1 MSRLLHANQERA
13 IVTSISNNFQSGVH
27 FHATGTGK
35 SWIALELLHKFHL
48 ANPKHSNILWIC
60 EQKSV
65 LLDQFDIKT
74 LESKGYA
81 FLMKQFFVFDYSRV
95 KPRNWSSIINSAS
108 FWGKPILII
117 VNRAF
122 LVSQTEYEGLKIP
135 IHLIIHDECHS
146 ITNRT
151 TQEFYTFMKRANPDV
166 RSIGFS
172 ATPVL
177 THYPFTRVLSKYTI
191 YDACRDGVIVPPRIV
206 WFKAAGVAKA
216 IDAGTIRRLCMKLF
230 QSLPYK
236 KIIIWCGM
244 IRLCETMAAEWSADP
259 LFHDWTICIDTSKSV
274 AVAAAAAAH
283 GYTEFYA
290 AKEKALMFC
299 AGKHRE
305 GSDIPY
311 LDGCVFMDNVARRNH
326 KTFVQCVGRVLRR
339 DPHEKKTYGLIVDIN
354 ARSPIEICNRMNAYL
369 QPDAFVFPYTYFHK
383 CILNTHVNVLDV
395 VCDEV
400 TAAPIVAPSPLPLIW
415 HRTCPNTPE
424 YQTRLAYELRMFQE
438 KDLMGYLQHALEI
451 LKFTKHIPHV
461 TRGSCGSSLVCY
473 LLGISNI
480 DPVKYN
486 IHFARF
492 LNRFRNTLPD
502 IDFDFPHNLRDEVFL
517 QIYLKWPNRVARIS
531 NHVYYHEKSALRKAV
546 QLAGIRKRIPA
557 LMIHNEIRRLP
568 QSKRIQIETHKKRLE
583 NTFRTYSLHCGGIVF
598 YPDGV
603 PAELKLRRCGAD
615 GGAAGGVL
623 SQIILNKEEVSKN
636 KQFKID
642 ILSSRALTQ
651 LFEAQNFKQIDFDS
665 HMDDAATAA
674 LFARGDNI
682 GITLAESPL
691 MRRTLLQLKPRNVH
705 DIAKCLA
712 IIRPAAKKA
721 RTATADKAA
730 IIFDDDAITLIQN
743 IVGCDAEEAD
753 NLRRQITK
761 TAKKDLQHL
770 LDSLGIKLTPAM
782 QNALDDLRKY
792 SFCKSH
798 AYSYAQLV
806 WQLGYMKAHYP
817 KQFWSSALRHC
828 QSAYRKWVHIYEA
841 KLAGIDFV
849 VDDAPASIYAKH
861 RRERLKANAGMKERV
876 KSLGMWW
883 DADTAA
889 AEFYPDCGLTPQPA
903 GDIHVRGLIAYSRV
917 LSYGKIKTVL
927 VLVGYAPRQYVEVKI
942 SGKYLKLHSSI
953 GITCHKARRLFDGSL
968 EADTCEFW

>member
-1 MSRLLHANQERA
+1 MDHEFHTNQRDA
-13 IVTSISNNFQSGVH
+13 ISASVANNFESGVH

-35 SWIALELLHKFHL
+35 SWIALELLHQFQQ

-60 EQKSV
+60 EQKSI
-65 LLDQFDIKT
+65 LLDQFDLKT
-74 LESKGYA
+74 LDAKGYT
-81 FLMKQFFVFDYSRV
+81 FLLKKFFVFDYSRT
-95 KPRNWSSIINSAS
+95 KPRNWSSTINSAS

-122 LVSQTEYEGLKIP
+122 LVSQTEYDGLKIP

-151 TQEFYTFMKRANPDV
+151 TQEFYAHMKRTNPDV
-166 RSIGFS
+166 RCLGFS

-177 THYPFTRVLSKYTI
+177 THYPFTRVISKYTI

-206 WFKAAGVAKA
+206 WFKSATEQSVSSE
-216 IDAGTIRRLCMKLF
+216 TIRRLCMKLF
-230 QSLPYK
+230 QSLPYQ
-236 KIIIWCGM
+236 KIIVWCGM
-244 IRLCETMAAEWSADP
+244 IKLCESLAVEWLADP
-259 LFHDWTICIDTSKSV
+259 LFCDWKVCIDTSKPTSESGFG
-274 AVAAAAAAH
+274 
-283 GYTEFYA
+283 GYAEFYA
-290 AKEKALMFC
+290 ADGKALMFC

-311 LDGCVFMDNVARRNH
+311 LDGCVFMDHVAHRNH

-339 DPHEKKTYGLIVDIN
+339 DPHEKKTYGLIVDVN

-383 CILNTHVNVLDV
+383 CISNTHVNVLDV
-395 VCDEV
+395 V
-400 TAAPIVAPSPLPLIW
+400 TAPVSPTTTTVAAIEPAPRTDLVW
-415 HRTCPNTPE
+415 RRTCPDTPE
-424 YQTRLAYELRMFQE
+424 YKMRLQYELRMFQD
-438 KDLMGYLQHALEI
+438 KNLMGYLQHALEI
-451 LKFTKHIPHV
+451 LKFTEHIPHV

-480 DPVKYN
+480 DPVKYG

-568 QSKRIQIETHKKRLE
+568 AAKRAQIEAHKKRLT

-603 PAELKLRRCGAD
+603 PADLKLRETN
-615 GGAAGGVL
+615 VL
-623 SQIILNKEEVSKN
+623 SQIVLNKEEVSKN

-691 MRRTLLQLKPRNVH
+691 MRRALLQLKPRNVH

-721 RTATADKAA
+721 RSPAAKDA
-730 IIFDDDAITLIQN
+730 IIYDDDAITLIQKF
-743 IVGCDAEEAD
+743 VGCDSEEAD
-753 NLRRQITK
+753 NLRRIITK
-761 TAKKDLQHL
+761 TPKKDLQRL
-770 LDSLGIKLTPAM
+770 LASEGIELSQSAQK
-782 QNALDDLRKY
+782 ALDDLRKY

-806 WQLGYMKAHYP
+806 WQLGYMKAHHP
-817 KQFWSSALRHC
+817 QQFWSAALRHC

-841 KLAGIDFV
+841 KLAGVEINTSRSHG
-849 VDDAPASIYAKH
+849 ASIYANH
-861 RRERLKANAGMKERV
+861 RRQRLKSSATLKECV
-876 KSLGMWW
+876 KALGVWNT
-883 DADTAA
+883 DDNNK
-889 AEFYPDCGLTPQPA
+889 EFYPDCALTTEPSGQTH
-903 GDIHVRGLIAYSRV
+903 ICGLIAYSRT
-917 LSYGKIKTVL
+917 LAYGKLKTVL
-927 VLVGYAPRQYVEVKI
+927 LLIGYAPHAYVELKL
-942 SGKYLKLHSSI
+942 SGKYIPVNSAI
-953 GITCHKARRLFDGSL
+953 GITCNTARRAFDGSL

>member
-1 MSRLLHANQERA
+1 MEFQFHSNQKRA
-13 IVTSISNNFQSGVH
+13 IAASIANNFESGVH

-35 SWIALELLHKFHL
+35 SWIALELLNQFQQ

-60 EQKSV
+60 EQKSI
-65 LLDQFDIKT
+65 LLDQFDLKT
-74 LESKGYA
+74 LDAKGYA
-81 FLMKQFFVFDYSRV
+81 FLLKKFFVFDYSRT
-95 KPRNWSSIINSAS
+95 KPRNWSSTVNSAS

-122 LVSQTEYEGLKIP
+122 LVSQTEYDGLKIP

-146 ITNRT
+146 ITNST
-151 TQEFYTFMKRANPDV
+151 TQKFYAHVKLSNPDV
-166 RSIGFS
+166 RCLGFS

-177 THYPFTRVLSKYTI
+177 THYPFTKVISKYTI

-206 WFKAAGVAKA
+206 WFKSAAADQGVSPE
-216 IDAGTIRRLCMKLF
+216 TTRRLCAKLF
-230 QSLPYK
+230 QTLPYK
-236 KIIIWCGM
+236 KVIIWCGM
-244 IRLCETMAAEWSADP
+244 IKMCESLAAEWSTDP
-259 LFHDWTICIDTSKSV
+259 LFSGWSVSIDTSKTTTTDTCFGTY
-274 AVAAAAAAH
+274 AD
-283 GYTEFYA
+283 FYA
-290 AKEKALMFC
+290 AEGNALMFC

-311 LDGCVFMDNVARRNH
+311 LDGCVFMDYVSQRNH
-326 KTFVQCVGRVLRR
+326 KTFVQCVGRVLRC
-339 DPHEKKTYGLIVDIN
+339 DPHEKKTYGLIVDVN

-383 CILNTHVNVLDV
+383 CIYNTHVNVLDV
-395 VCDEV
+395 VTT
-400 TAAPIVAPSPLPLIW
+400 TAPPTPPTTELSAWKWRRA
-415 HRTCPNTPE
+415 CPDSPE
-424 YQTRLAYELRMFQE
+424 YKTRLAYELQLFKE
-438 KDLMGYLQHALEI
+438 KDLTGYLHRALDI
-451 LKFTKHIPHV
+451 LKLTEHIPHV

-486 IHFARF
+486 IQFARF
-492 LNRFRNTLPD
+492 LNRYRNTLPD

-546 QLAGIRKRIPA
+546 QLSGIRKRIPA
-557 LMIHNEIRRLP
+557 QMIQTEIRRLP
-568 QSKRIQIETHKKRLE
+568 AAKRIQIEQHKKRLQ

-603 PAELKLRRCGAD
+603 PTDLKLRETN
-615 GGAAGGVL
+615 VL
-623 SQIILNKEEVSKN
+623 SQITLNKEEVSKN

-674 LFARGDNI
+674 LFARGDNM

-691 MRRTLLQLKPRNVH
+691 MRRALLQHKPRNID

-721 RTATADKAA
+721 RSLDATDA
-730 IIFDDDAITLIQN
+730 IIYDDDAITLIQKM
-743 IVGCDAEEAD
+743 VGCDAEEAD
-753 NLRRQITK
+753 NLRRIITK
-761 TAKKDLQHL
+761 TPKKDLKRIL
-770 LDSLGIKLTPAM
+770 ASEGIELSAATEK
-782 QNALDDLRKY
+782 ALDDLRKY

-806 WQLGYMKAHYP
+806 WQLGYMKAHHP
-817 KQFWSSALRHC
+817 MQFWSAALRHC

-841 KLAGIDFV
+841 KLAGV
-849 VDDAPASIYAKH
+849 NVATHKQGASIYANH
-861 RRERLKANAGMKERV
+861 RRQRLMTGGAPLKERV
-876 KSLGMWW
+876 KTLGLWSDDCM
-883 DADTAA
+883 DC
-889 AEFYPDCGLTPQPA
+889 EFYPDCVLNTMPTGA
-903 GDIHVRGLIAYSRV
+903 VHICGLIAYARTM
-917 LSYGKIKTVL
+917 SYGKLKTVL
-927 VLVGYAPRQYVEVKI
+927 LLIGYAPHKYVEIKI
-942 SGKYLKLHSSI
+942 TGKYIPIHTAI
-953 GITCHKARRLFDGSL
+953 GITCREAKRQADGSL
-968 EADTCEFW
+968 EADKWEFW

>member
-1 MSRLLHANQERA
+1 MEFHANQKHA
-13 IVTSISNNFQSGVH
+13 IETSIKNNFQSGVH

-35 SWIALELLHKFHL
+35 SWIALELLHQFQR

-60 EQKSV
+60 EQKSI

-81 FLMKQFFVFDYSRV
+81 FLLKQFFVFDYSRV
-95 KPRNWSSIINSAS
+95 KPRNWSSVVNSAAI
-108 FWGKPILII
+108 WGKPILII

-122 LVSQTEYEGLKIP
+122 LVSQTEYEGLRIP
-135 IHLIIHDECHS
+135 VHLIIHDECHS

-151 TQEFYTFMKRANPDV
+151 TQEFYTHIQRLNPDV
-166 RSIGFS
+166 RCLGFS
-172 ATPVL
+172 ATPTL
-177 THYPFTRVLSKYTI
+177 THAPYNTILSRYTI
-191 YDACRDGVIVPPRIV
+191 YDACNDGVIVPPRII
-206 WFKAAGVAKA
+206 WFKTHN
-216 IDAGTIRRLCMKLF
+216 GTGTVDSVTLRKLCWKLF
-230 QSLPYK
+230 QSLPYQ
-236 KIIIWCGM
+236 KIIVWCGM
-244 IRLCETMAAEWSADP
+244 IQLCESAAAEWAADP
-259 LFHDWTICIDTSKSV
+259 QFRDWLVCIDTSKSSGEGY
-274 AVAAAAAAH
+274 AQFNAAT
-283 GYTEFYA
+283 G
-290 AKEKALMFC
+290 KAIMFC

-311 LDGCVFMDNVARRNH
+311 LDGCLFMDNVAERNH

-339 DPHEKKTYGLIVDIN
+339 DPTEKKTYGLIIDCN

-369 QPDAFVFPYTYFHK
+369 QPDPFVFPYSYFHK
-383 CILNTHVNVLDV
+383 YVYNTHINVLDV
-395 VCDEV
+395 VV
-400 TAAPIVAPSPLPLIW
+400 HAPHTPLPTEPPAHGIELYW
-415 HRTCPNTPE
+415 RRPCPEHPE
-424 YQTRLAYELRMFQE
+424 YKQRLAYEMSLFKE
-438 KDLMGYLQHALEI
+438 KDLFGYLFHALDI
-451 LKFTKHIPHV
+451 LKFTEHIPHV

-480 DPVKYN
+480 DPVKYK

-546 QLAGIRKRIPA
+546 QLVGIRKRIPA
-557 LMIHNEIRRLP
+557 LTIHNVIRRLP
-568 QSKRIQIETHKKRLE
+568 QTQRAQIEKHKARLQ

-603 PAELKLRRCGAD
+603 PPELKLRQTAI
-615 GGAAGGVL
+615 L
-623 SQIILNKEEVSKN
+623 SQVTLNKEEVSKN

-691 MRRTLLQLKPRNVH
+691 MRRAMRVLRPKTVH
-705 DIAKCLA
+705 DIATCLA

-721 RTATADKAA
+721 RSADAGTLSSA
-730 IIFDDDAITLIQN
+730 IIYDDDAITLIQRMT
-743 IVGCDAEEAD
+743 GCDAEEAD
-753 NLRRQITK
+753 NIRRMITK
-761 TAKKDLQHL
+761 VDKKNVHQVLQ
-770 LDSLGIKLTPAM
+770 SAGITLSPDVRA
-782 QNALDDLRKY
+782 ALDDLRKY

-806 WQLGYMKAHYP
+806 WQLGYMKAHHP
-817 KQFWSSALRHC
+817 QQFWVAALRHC

-841 KLAGIDFV
+841 KLAGVRIDTSISHG
-849 VDDAPASIYAKH
+849 ASIYANH
-861 RRERLKANAGMKERV
+861 RQKRLKDAGIKERV
-876 KSLGMWW
+876 KALGVW
-883 DADTAA
+883 ADDDDIS
-889 AEFYPDCGLTPQPA
+889 FYPDCYMRRTYA
-903 GDIHVRGLIAYSRV
+903 DVEMRGLIAYSRT
-917 LSYGKIKTVL
+917 LSYGKTKTVL
-927 VLVGYAPRQYVEVKI
+927 LLVGYAPHQYMEVKI
-942 SGKYLKLHSSI
+942 TGKYIPIHASI
-953 GITCHKARRLFDGSL
+953 GITCRGSKLSPDGSL
-968 EADTCEFW
+968 EAEIFEFW